1 MSYLQRVLS
10 KLRGTPAAE
19 RTGEDDAQVDRA
31 MATSRETGGADA
43 EHAPDTMDKNSTT
56 GTTESGEFVGR
67 AGSDETGDVG
77 LSGAEARG
85 DEADGATGAARPG

>member
-1 MSYLQRVLS
+1 MGFLQRMKSV
-10 KLRGTPAAE
+10 LRGDPAAR
-19 RTGEDDAQVDRA
+19 RTGEDDAPVDQA
-31 MATSRETGGADA
+31 MATSRETGGGDD
-43 EHAPDTMDKNSTT
+43 PGTMDKNSTT